1 MVVLLIIMQDFF
13 KKVFCLP
20 VICIKSKK
28 CTLQILCSFKN
39 GAPLLFISFVQMN
52 AKNRNVYSKSS
63 DSFYCEYLNFW
74 TIIVKVNTHLRK
86 FVLGFSILF
95 IAQCHDVIIRKD
107 IPNVTFIPF
116 NITCIFTTHFLK
128 EWKK

>member
-1 MVVLLIIMQDFF
+1 MQDFF

-52 AKNRNVYSKSS
+52 AKNINVYSKSS
-63 DSFYCEYLNFW
+63 DSFYCEYLNFL
-74 TIIVKVNTHLRK
+74 TIIVKVNMSFTK
-86 FVLGFSILF
+86 ICIGIFYF
-95 IAQCHDVIIRKD
+95 IYSTM
-107 IPNVTFIPF
+107 P
-116 NITCIFTTHFLK
+116 
-128 EWKK
+128 